1 MLGAIGATC
10 AFPFAGDELYGQH
23 VHTRLAQIPAPEPY
37 TPAFFTPPEYA
48 TLSRLTDVI
57 IPPTETPGAAAA
69 GVPEYI
75 DRVVA
80 LNAEHQPLIRAGL
93 AWLERQSKDR
103 FSREFLVLSEAEHI
117 AILQPLSDEIDRQQ
131 REAQRARFRSESSLN
146 SRAKALAQ
154 GQPLDSGAQPLAQ
167 GRPLD
172 SGAQPLAQGRPLDSG
187 AQPLAQGRQGK
198 EVYYVALTDKD
209 PLARPFDSRAKAL
222 ETDSGMPVRFFRLI
236 KNLTADGYY
245 TSRAGLLEEL
255 GYTGNTALAR
265 FPVCSVP
272 EQ

>member
-1 MLGAIGATC
+1 MLGTIGATC

-23 VHTRLAQIPAPEPY
+23 VHTTLAQTPAPEPY
-37 TPAFFTPPEYA
+37 APAFFTSPEYA

-57 IPPTETPGAAAA
+57 IPPTGTPGAAAA

-93 AWLERQSKDR
+93 AWLERQSKAR

-131 REAQRARFRSESSLN
+131 REAQRARFRPGSSLN

-154 GQPLDSGAQPLAQ
+154 GK
-167 GRPLD
+167 
-172 SGAQPLAQGRPLDSG
+172 
-187 AQPLAQGRQGK
+187 QGK

-209 PLARPFDSRAKAL
+209 PPAGPFDSRAKALAQGRPASASRVAL

-245 TSRAGLLEEL
+245 TSRVGLLEEL